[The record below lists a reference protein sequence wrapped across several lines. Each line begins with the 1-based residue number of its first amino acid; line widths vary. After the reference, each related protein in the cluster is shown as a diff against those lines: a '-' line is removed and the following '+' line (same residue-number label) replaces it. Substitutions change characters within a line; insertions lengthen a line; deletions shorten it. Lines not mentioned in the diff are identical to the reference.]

1 MALTRLKASN
11 ILDSDFKSSCRV
23 TTATD
28 INLSGGAPNVVDGE
42 TLIKNDRVLVRG
54 QTTTSQN
61 GIYKVSTVGTGSNG
75 TWVRDIDGTQNNSIT
90 AGTLVYIESGTTY
103 NGKFYYLSTTGS
115 ITIGTTG
122 LSFNDLLGSVATT
135 AISNGNSN
143 VSVAAN
149 SNVTVSVAGNA
160 NIVTVTGTGADIS
173 GTANISGNANV
184 GNLGTAGL
192 ITATGNVSGGNL
204 TTTGVVSATGNVSG
218 GNLTTAGVL
227 SVTGNANVGN
237 LGTAQ
242 VLATANITAPQLI
255 SNIATGTAP
264 LVVTSTTQVANLNVA
279 TAGTVTTAA
288 QPNITSVGTL
298 STLNVSGNANVGN
311 LGTSGNITA
320 GFFIGNG
327 SQLTGIA
334 SGGVTYTAS
343 ATAPSSPSAG
353 DQWYE
358 TDTDILFTYVDDGT
372 STFWLDI
379 STFPSTLV
387 NGNSNISIAANSNV
401 SISVAGNSNIL
412 VVTGTG
418 ANITGTA
425 NISGNANVGNLG
437 ATQVL
442 ASANITAPQIISN
455 VSTGTAPFI
464 VTSTTQVANLNV
476 ATAGSATT
484 ATSAT
489 TAGTVTTAAQPNIT
503 SLGTL
508 SSLNVTGNANVGN
521 LGTAT
526 VIATTGNITT
536 INSDLLQ
543 NGNSNIAIDANANVR
558 ISVTG
563 TANVGTFT
571 TTGLVLPGDLAVNGG
586 DITTTA
592 TTFNLLTAN
601 ATTVNIANAATTVN
615 IGNTSGT
622 TSISG
627 DLQINGDD
635 IKSSTGNV
643 AISLSNQ
650 DVTIQGNLSI
660 QGVSTTI
667 GTNDLTIEDS
677 IINLHTNA
685 NLTPLTSN
693 DGRDIGLRLHYYRTS
708 DQHAFLGWQND
719 TGHLEYL
726 ETSTESAGVMSG
738 AYGTI
743 KANIFISNVATGT
756 APFTVNSTTQVANL
770 NVANAAHSS
779 TANTVVNAAQSN
791 ITSVGTL
798 TSLNVSGNA
807 NVGNLGTATIIA
819 TTGNIT
825 TINSGLLQN
834 GNSNVTITAN
844 GNVTVNAVGGERLV
858 VTATGANIS
867 GTLTSTGNLSI
878 NSNFTVNASNGNTSV
893 AGTLGVTGAA
903 TLSSTLNVI
912 GNANTGNLGTATVI
926 ATTGNIT
933 TINSGLIQNGNS
945 NVTITANGNVTVNAV
960 GGTRLVLTSS
970 GANITGTANVTGNAN
985 VGNLG
990 TAQVLASANITSPQ
1004 LISNIVTGTAPLVV
1018 TSTTQVAN
1026 LNVATAGTAGT
1037 VTTAAQPNITS
1048 VGTLG
1053 SLTTSGRIQL
1063 TFDGS
1068 ADAGTVNNTTMLELQ
1083 DNGATSTPSMSFH
1096 RPGVFATKIVL
1107 NTDNFLYF
1115 GGWSAAQGG
1124 QTLVAGNIQP
1134 GANAT
1139 YSLGTTSLRYANVFG
1154 LASSAQYADL
1164 AEKYQSD
1171 SNYDPGTVVI
1181 FGGEHEITV
1190 TNKSHDTRVAGV
1202 ISTAPAYLMN
1212 DDESKQGI
1220 WLPVALTGRVPTKV
1234 KGPVDKGDLVVA
1246 SDVTGIAIKLNANN
1260 YLPGCI
1266 IGKSLENITDNSIH
1280 IIEVVIG
1287 RF

>member
-1 MALTRLKASN
+1 M
-11 ILDSDFKSSCRV
+11 
-23 TTATD
+23 
-28 INLSGGAPNVVDGE
+28 
-42 TLIKNDRVLVRG
+42 
-54 QTTTSQN
+54 
-61 GIYKVSTVGTGSNG
+61 
-75 TWVRDIDGTQNNSIT
+75 
-90 AGTLVYIESGTTY
+90 
-103 NGKFYYLSTTGS
+103 
-115 ITIGTTG
+115 
-122 LSFNDLLGSVATT
+122 
-135 AISNGNSN
+135 
-143 VSVAAN
+143 
-149 SNVTVSVAGNA
+149 
-160 NIVTVTGTGADIS
+160 
-173 GTANISGNANV
+173 
-184 GNLGTAGL
+184 
-192 ITATGNVSGGNL
+192 
-204 TTTGVVSATGNVSG
+204 
-218 GNLTTAGVL
+218 
-227 SVTGNANVGN
+227 
-237 LGTAQ
+237 
-242 VLATANITAPQLI
+242 
-255 SNIATGTAP
+255 
-264 LVVTSTTQVANLNVA
+264 
-279 TAGTVTTAA
+279 
-288 QPNITSVGTL
+288 
-298 STLNVSGNANVGN
+298 
-311 LGTSGNITA
+311 
-320 GFFIGNG
+320 
-327 SQLTGIA
+327 
-334 SGGVTYTAS
+334 
-343 ATAPSSPSAG
+343 
-353 DQWYE
+353 
-358 TDTDILFTYVDDGT
+358 
-372 STFWLDI
+372 
-379 STFPSTLV
+379 
-387 NGNSNISIAANSNV
+387 
-401 SISVAGNSNIL
+401 
-412 VVTGTG
+412 
-418 ANITGTA
+418 
-425 NISGNANVGNLG
+425 
-437 ATQVL
+437 
-442 ASANITAPQIISN
+442 
-455 VSTGTAPFI
+455 
-464 VTSTTQVANLNV
+464 
-476 ATAGSATT
+476 
-484 ATSAT
+484 
-489 TAGTVTTAAQPNIT
+489 
-503 SLGTL
+503 
-508 SSLNVTGNANVGN
+508 
-521 LGTAT
+521 
-526 VIATTGNITT
+526 
-536 INSDLLQ
+536 
-543 NGNSNIAIDANANVR
+543 
-558 ISVTG
+558 
-563 TANVGTFT
+563 
-571 TTGLVLPGDLAVNGG
+571 
-586 DITTTA
+586 
-592 TTFNLLTAN
+592 LTAN

-798 TSLNVSGNA
+798 TSL
-807 NVGNLGTATIIA
+807 
-819 TTGNIT
+819 
-825 TINSGLLQN
+825 
-834 GNSNVTITAN
+834 
-844 GNVTVNAVGGERLV
+844 NVTVNAVGGERLV